1 MKWIILMRKYPFM
14 ELLAGTVGLHTMFT
28 KWNYNCIFVN

>member
-1 MKWIILMRKYPFM
+1 MKLHFM

-28 KWNYNCIFVN
+28 KWNEICIFVNLRIE